1 MLSSLIARLKP
12 SISQPNTLVIW
23 LLLILILLSP
33 LKAFSTYNQS
43 FGLNEN
49 VCYDNQCPLDSDFYF
64 EFENMHL
71 IKGLFTGQNYDQ
83 IPEVSTLSGSQ
94 NDAWNFFKW
103 AAISKG
109 IPATSL
115 KVLTDRS
122 GPLSKSI
129 VLSEIERLAEQT
141 HSEPG
146 PHRIMISFSGH
157 GARRTDTS
165 GDEMD
170 HMDELMVF
178 GRDIV
183 SDDELHQT
191 FKRFHKSTRLL
202 VFVDTC
208 HSGSMFDLPYRYLY
222 NTLHPDIVEE
232 INTGKDR
239 DVPAYMMVVSASRDR
254 ETAADAFLPTPDSTS
269 WSSQGDFSNRMI
281 KTFKE
286 VFYQNLYVRNIPAL
300 LRDQKLHTEIK
311 YNLNQHAVLSTNF
324 RLNKDLKLFGW

>member
-1 MLSSLIARLKP
+1 MLTSSIARIQK
-12 SISQPNTLVIW
+12 SVFSTIIQLVC
-23 LLLILILLSP
+23 LSLALLSP
-33 LKAFSTYNQS
+33 LNAHSSYNSS
-43 FGLNEN
+43 FGVNPT
-49 VCYDNQCPLDSDFYF
+49 VCYDNQCPLDTDFYF

-83 IPEVSTLSGSQ
+83 IPEVSTLNGCR
-94 NDAWNFFKW
+94 NDAWNFFNW

-115 KVLTDRS
+115 KVRTDRF

-141 HSEPG
+141 HSEAG

-157 GARRTDTS
+157 GTRRTDTS
-165 GDEMD
+165 GDELD
-170 HMDELMVF
+170 HMDELMVC
-178 GRDIV
+178 GRDII
-183 SDDELHQT
+183 SDDELHHA

-208 HSGSMFDLPYRYLY
+208 HSGTMFDLPYRYVY

-232 INTGKDR
+232 IDTGRDR
-239 DVPAYMMVVSASRDR
+239 DIPAYMMVISASRDR
-254 ETAADAFLPTPDSTS
+254 ETAADAFLPSPDTIS

-281 KTFKE
+281 KTLKE
-286 VFYQNLYVRNIPAL
+286 VYYHNLYVRNIPAL
-300 LRDQKLHTEIK
+300 LRDQKLHAEIK

-324 RLNKDLKLFGW
+324 RLDKDLKLFGW